1 MKPHFYRVR
10 SVKDIVISVTLII
23 AGIALMSYPSEIG
36 ITILGMFLFL
46 IGSLFLYLFK
56 SVYKKE
62 GTKEIYHKREL
73 QFRREILQTIQDAV
87 LSDPN
92 QIDMTKEGMGWTV
105 KLNIYFSREADKGY
119 IQLYEYIPYNYEP
132 CTQMLEYRINQ
143 IDKLLNK
150 K

>member
-62 GTKEIYHKREL
+62 GTKEIYHKRAL

>member
-132 CTQMLEYRINQ
+132 CTQILEYRINQ

>member
-1 MKPHFYRVR
+1 MKPQFYRVR

-23 AGIALMSYPSEIG
+23 AGIALMSYPSGIG

-56 SVYKKE
+56 SVYKKK

-92 QIDMTKEGMGWTV
+92 QIDMKKEGLGWTV

-132 CTQMLEYRINQ
+132 CTQMMEYRINQ
-143 IDKLLNK
+143 IEKLLNK

>member
-92 QIDMTKEGMGWTV
+92 QIDMTKEGLGWTV

>member
-56 SVYKKE
+56 SVY
-62 GTKEIYHKREL
+62 
-73 QFRREILQTIQDAV
+73 
-87 LSDPN
+87 
-92 QIDMTKEGMGWTV
+92 
-105 KLNIYFSREADKGY
+105 
-119 IQLYEYIPYNYEP
+119 
-132 CTQMLEYRINQ
+132 
-143 IDKLLNK
+143 
-150 K
+150 